1 MIYRKIFKKIK
12 TRAISRKLWA
22 YFFPPHLSFKS
33 RDQVSAFT
41 PLNAYIPRVL
51 QFNHSRRAA
60 YPMAAGAEAVTRLF
74 TRAVFAAE
82 LHSVCTATHPALVC

>member
-1 MIYRKIFKKIK
+1 MF
-12 TRAISRKLWA
+12 L
-22 YFFPPHLSFKS
+22 FPPSSSFKS

-41 PLNAYIPRVL
+41 PLNACIPSVL
-51 QFNHSRRAA
+51 HFNHSRRTA

-82 LHSVCTATHPALVC
+82 IHSVCTATLPALVC